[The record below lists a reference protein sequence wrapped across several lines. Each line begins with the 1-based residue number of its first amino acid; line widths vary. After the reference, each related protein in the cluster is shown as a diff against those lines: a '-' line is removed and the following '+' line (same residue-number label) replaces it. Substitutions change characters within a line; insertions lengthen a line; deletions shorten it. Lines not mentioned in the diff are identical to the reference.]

1 MPYVMPENIK
11 EEILGSTTS
20 AFFESIASDDEIL
33 DLLSDHREV
42 LVRVFL
48 AGIKAGAEA
57 YYTVIM
63 DTL

>member
-1 MPYVMPENIK
+1 MPENIK
-11 EEILGSTTS
+11 EEIFGSITS
-20 AFFESIASDDEIL
+20 VFFESIASDDEIL

-42 LVRVFL
+42 LVRVFV

-57 YYTVIM
+57 YYTVIR